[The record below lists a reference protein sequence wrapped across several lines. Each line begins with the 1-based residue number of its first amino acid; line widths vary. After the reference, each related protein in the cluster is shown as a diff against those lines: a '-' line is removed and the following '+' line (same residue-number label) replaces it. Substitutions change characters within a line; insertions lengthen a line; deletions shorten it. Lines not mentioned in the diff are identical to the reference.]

1 MSLFKEKQ
9 KKQEKNINNLN
20 KEDLEKELGVVK
32 DLESFEGEELE
43 IDLIDYEQDFRLDI
57 INEIEKKEPI

>member
-1 MSLFKEKQ
+1 MSLFKDKE

-32 DLESFEGEELE
+32 DLESFEEEELE
-43 IDLIDYEQDFRLDI
+43 IDLIDYEQDFRLDL
-57 INEIEKKEPI
+57 INEIEKKEPV